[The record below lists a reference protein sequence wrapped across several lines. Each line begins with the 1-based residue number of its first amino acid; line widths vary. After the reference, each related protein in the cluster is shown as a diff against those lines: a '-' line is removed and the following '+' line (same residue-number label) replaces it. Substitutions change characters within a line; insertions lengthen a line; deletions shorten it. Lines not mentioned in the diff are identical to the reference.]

1 MRKYNTISLRL
12 FGSYAL
18 VFILLLG
25 TLSFVMAAEIKQL
38 MIQQF
43 GEERIEVLKQ
53 IGERSNSINNA
64 SLTVSSL
71 IAYDITLVD
80 VLAAQSVSDL
90 DVNNLYSYLN
100 SKKADYDQVFNDIS
114 FRFEVVVIG
123 DNGFCY
129 SSRAGSDYDFEAMKK
144 QLWYSE
150 LLERTDNTVY
160 ITSFNDRFSTTDDPN
175 DKRYVFSVARNVFN
189 DSGEKIGRLL
199 INVDEQL
206 LFSLSSMSAEGED
219 NIYIVDDGGKVVSH
233 KEKSSLGMNFINM
246 EQFQKLYGFNNATVV
261 EKLGEEYL
269 LCSHRNTQTGWLII
283 SEVPLRV
290 IFQVLDHAYLVVL
303 TVLFCGL
310 AVSLFLSALIS
321 RSISNPLKH
330 LCKSMEEMQYGHF
343 DDLENRHGYVEIEQL
358 QSSFHKMGGDILH
371 LMEEV
376 RIRESN
382 KRKAELDCLRA
393 QINPHFLYNTLFSIR
408 CLIETDQNKKAATMM
423 SSFIALLKKTLST
436 NIALLPLSGEMETC
450 QAYMQLQSFRYGSK
464 VVMETDIDENVLDFM
479 VPPLI
484 LQPIIENALFHG
496 LEPKPEGGTIVVE
509 SYADSGILYISVH
522 DDGVGMEE
530 DTIKRLQTQ
539 KYQPVTDSGNIGV
552 ANVNNRIK
560 INFGKRYGIN
570 IKSKIGEGTT
580 VTLRLPQ
587 IHRHQYEG
595 REESEYTDCR

>member
-1 MRKYNTISLRL
+1 MKKYNTISLRL

-18 VFILLLG
+18 VLILLLG

-64 SLTVSSL
+64 SRTVSNL
-71 IAYDITLVD
+71 IAYDMTLID
-80 VLAAQSVSDL
+80 VLAAQSFSDS
-90 DVNNLYSYLN
+90 DGYDMYSYLDR
-100 SKKADYDQVFNDIS
+100 KKEDYDQVFNDIS
-114 FRFEVVVIG
+114 FRFEVVVMG
-123 DNGFCY
+123 ENGFCY
-129 SSRAGSDYDFEAMKK
+129 SSRAGSNYNFEEMKK
-144 QLWYSE
+144 QLWYSA
-150 LLERTDNTVY
+150 LLERSDNIVY

-175 DKRYVFSVARNVFN
+175 DKRYVFSVARNIFN
-189 DSGEKIGRLL
+189 DNEEKIGSLF

-206 LFSLSSMSAEGED
+206 LFSLSNMSIESED
-219 NIYIVDDGGKVVSH
+219 NIYIVDDSGKVVSH
-233 KEKSSLGMNFINM
+233 KEKSSLGLNFINM
-246 EQFQKLYGFNNATVV
+246 EQFEKLYGFNNATVV
-261 EKLGEEYL
+261 EKLGEDYL
-269 LCSHRNTQTGWLII
+269 LCSHRNTETGWLII

-290 IFQVLDHAYLVVL
+290 IFKVLDNAYLVVL

-310 AVSLFLSALIS
+310 AVSLFLSAMIS
-321 RSISNPLKH
+321 RSISNPLKQ
-330 LCKSMEEMQYGHF
+330 LCKNMEEMQYDHF
-343 DDLENRHGYVEIEQL
+343 DDLNKWHGYVEIKQL
-358 QSSFHKMGGDILH
+358 QSSFHKMGGDILY

-376 RIRESN
+376 RIREGN

-408 CLIETDQNKKAATMM
+408 CLIETDQNKKAVTMM

-450 QAYMQLQSFRYGSK
+450 RAYMQLQSFRYGDK
-464 VVMETDIDENVLDFM
+464 VIMETDIDENVLDYM

-496 LEPKPEGGTIVVE
+496 LEPKAEGGTIVVE
-509 SYADSGILYISVH
+509 SYADSNILYISVH
-522 DDGVGMEE
+522 DDGVGMDE
-530 DTIKRLQTQ
+530 DTIRRLQTQ
-539 KYQPVTDSGNIGV
+539 KYEPVTDSGNIGV

-580 VTLRLPQ
+580 VTLRFPQ
-587 IHRHQYEG
+587 IHRSQYEG
-595 REESEYTDCR
+595 GDESEYSDCR